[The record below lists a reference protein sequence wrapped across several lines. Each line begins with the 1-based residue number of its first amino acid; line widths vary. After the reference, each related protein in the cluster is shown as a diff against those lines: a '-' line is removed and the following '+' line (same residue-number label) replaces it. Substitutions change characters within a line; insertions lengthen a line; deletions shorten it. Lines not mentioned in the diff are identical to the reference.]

1 MAAEAAAS
9 PSPPPPQ
16 TSTDDPKPVAAALH
30 PKGYPFLA
38 QFWSQTQTGIARRFK
53 RLAALN
59 ILYLQAELS
68 HLERELERQRRRD
81 LETGRRERADCD
93 WNWLLLSE
101 PALHRGS
108 RQWEVALEIRERLGE
123 YRTSS
128 TKKGKKKKPNQ
139 YMLTGSS
146 AVWRPAEPP
155 DSALLQY
162 SQMASLAPPTEEQR
176 KEMFTIIGSSSLNDR
191 LGAFQSL
198 DLAGAEGPAAY
209 SRANAHDLV
218 LLDGRE
224 EENDFLSTWLVAPF
238 FRAVHCLCKRHKKMM
253 PKDLESAPPMPGHD
267 NDFGVHLY
275 SAYHYDFVNRIV
287 GALVGSATPLASMVI
302 LYSVRSN
309 NAKIGLVCVFTLLFC
324 LALSTLSKA
333 RRIEV
338 FAATAA

>member
-1 MAAEAAAS
+1 MAAEEAPPHPVSDGEPKHPTAAAKS
-9 PSPPPPQ
+9 SG
-16 TSTDDPKPVAAALH
+16 

-38 QFWSQTQTGIARRFK
+38 HFWSQTQTGMARKFK

-81 LETGRRERADCD
+81 LETGRREREDCD

-108 RQWEVALEIRERLGE
+108 RQWEVALEIREKLGE
-123 YRTSS
+123 Y
-128 TKKGKKKKPNQ
+128 
-139 YMLTGSS
+139 Y
-146 AVWRPAEPP
+146 
-155 DSALLQY
+155 SALSQY
-162 SQMASLAPPTEEQR
+162 SRVTALATPTEKQR
-176 KEMFTIIGSSSLNDR
+176 KEMFKIVGSSSLNER

-198 DLAGAEGPAAY
+198 DLAGIEGPAAY
-209 SRANAHDLV
+209 DGENAHDLV
-218 LLDGRE
+218 LLDGEE
-224 EENDFLSTWLVAPF
+224 EENDFLSTWLVEPL
-238 FRAVHCLCKRHKKMM
+238 FRAVHCLCKRHKKTLR
-253 PKDLESAPPMPGHD
+253 KDLESAPPTASGG

-302 LYSVRSN
+302 LYSVQDPSV
-309 NAKIGLVCVFTLLFC
+309 KIGLVCIFTLLFC

>member
-1 MAAEAAAS
+1 MTSEAEPTAAAS
-9 PSPPPPQ
+9 SSPPLPP
-16 TSTDDPKPVAAALH
+16 TSTSTNEPKQPAATTAFRHH

-59 ILYLQAELS
+59 VLYLQAELS

-81 LETGRRERADCD
+81 LETGRPERADCD

-123 YRTSS
+123 Y
-128 TKKGKKKKPNQ
+128 
-139 YMLTGSS
+139 Y
-146 AVWRPAEPP
+146 
-155 DSALLQY
+155 SALLQY

-176 KEMFTIIGSSSLNDR
+176 KEMSKIIGSSSLNDR

-198 DLAGAEGPAAY
+198 DLAGVEGPAAY
-209 SRANAHDLV
+209 ARENAHDLV
-218 LLDGRE
+218 LLDGKE
-224 EENDFLSTWLVAPF
+224 EENDFLSTWLVEPF
-238 FRAVHCLCKRHKKMM
+238 FRAVHCLCKRHKKTL
-253 PKDLESAPPMPGHD
+253 PKDLESAPPMPGDD

-287 GALVGSATPLASMVI
+287 GALVGSATPWRPCVQ
-302 LYSVRSN
+302 N
-309 NAKIGLVCVFTLLFC
+309 NGAKIGLVCVFTLLFC
-324 LALSTLSKA
+324 FALSTLSKA
-333 RRIEV
+333 RRIEI